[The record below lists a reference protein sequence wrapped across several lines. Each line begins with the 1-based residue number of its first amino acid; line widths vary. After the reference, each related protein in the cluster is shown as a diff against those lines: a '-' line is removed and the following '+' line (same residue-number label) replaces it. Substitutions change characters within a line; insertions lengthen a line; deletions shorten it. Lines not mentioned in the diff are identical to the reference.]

1 MFMEL
6 FSTSSMTVVT
16 TKFNISGCF
25 WKIAR
30 GYTTYYLSKTNIELQ
45 STRRRSLAELSS
57 ILSLLEQKE
66 RRASSKKVRTE
77 LRRTRQR
84 LERYGQVRYG
94 DLIDQEATDDQRQ
107 FKAEEKEMYDVLER
121 IIQRLVQKHQVDV
134 DTTTTVDKRSAETPA
149 RRTTEER
156 LMKLFRLW
164 NWLVWLFIVDSQRL
178 ILSCSRSITAFAL
191 PIKRVLSH
199 PTSEF
204 WPC

>member
-1 MFMEL
+1 M
-6 FSTSSMTVVT
+6 SMTVARLTALALLFFLLIST
-16 TKFNISGCF
+16 TQADCGCGSRCQKYTNKLQCGRCCTATVRRSVPFEMPSDISDIDDANDVKNDE
-25 WKIAR
+25 KI
-30 GYTTYYLSKTNIELQ
+30 SIELQ

-156 LMKLFRLW
+156 LMKLFRL
-164 NWLVWLFIVDSQRL
+164 
-178 ILSCSRSITAFAL
+178 
-191 PIKRVLSH
+191 
-199 PTSEF
+199 
-204 WPC
+204 